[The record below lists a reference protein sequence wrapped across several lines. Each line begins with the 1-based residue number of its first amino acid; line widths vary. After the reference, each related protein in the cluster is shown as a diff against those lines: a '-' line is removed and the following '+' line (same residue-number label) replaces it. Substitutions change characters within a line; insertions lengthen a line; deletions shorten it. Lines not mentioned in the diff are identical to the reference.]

1 MHPVATFDQLPAEQR
16 AIIELVVARGRSYDA
31 LADVLQVSPQRVR
44 ELAREALVE
53 LSPRTGKRVDPEW
66 RGQVADY
73 MLGQQSSA
81 ESTATQAHLKRD
93 ETSRT
98 WALSLLDALDMLF
111 ENGNLPT
118 VPDAE
123 PVERPARRREAAE
136 ADGGDEPEAGADEEP
151 DVEEPDVEDERPR
164 KRERERERKGRAR
177 AATVDR
183 DDKRDSADADADG
196 ARDGGGATTRERDRK
211 RERERATARKRER
224 DGESK
229 RDRERERKREREK
242 DRERE
247 RDRDEDERDEKAPVA
262 GRSVLSPAAQ
272 TALRRRRVFGALGA
286 LALIAAIAVG
296 VLALTGVFSGDDD
309 GATSGGDSDNSAQ
322 TEGGSGGTDTPAGG
336 QGQGQ
341 GQPRVLG
348 QVPLKAQNGVR
359 AQGVAYLLEQ
369 GSQRVLAVTARL
381 PPLPA
386 NQRRA
391 AYNVWLYNSPKDAAS
406 IGAQFT
412 NAQGAYQGV
421 GPLPGNYEKYQ
432 FIDVSV
438 QPFNNKTGH
447 SGNSVLRGALRDL
460 KPVPRGQLPQGQ
472 GGAQPQPGQPQ
483 QPQPQP

>member
-1 MHPVATFDQLPAEQR
+1 MGSVATFDQLPAEQR

-73 MLGQQSSA
+73 MLGQQSNA
-81 ESTATQAHLKRD
+81 ESTATRAHLKRD
-93 ETSRT
+93 ETART

-123 PVERPARRREAAE
+123 PAERAGRRGEAAE
-136 ADGGDEPEAGADEEP
+136 TEAADGESEAEE
-151 DVEEPDVEDERPR
+151 ERPR
-164 KRERERERKGRAR
+164 KRERERKGRAR
-177 AATVDR
+177 ATGADR
-183 DDKRDSADADADG
+183 GSKREENGDG
-196 ARDGGGATTRERDRK
+196 AAEGVAATRERGRERK
-211 RERERATARKRER
+211 RDADRDAERKRDRQAER
-224 DGESK
+224 QREGK
-229 RDRERERKREREK
+229 RDRDAARERERKRERDK
-242 DRERE
+242 
-247 RDRDEDERDEKAPVA
+247 DRDEDKRDEKAPVA

-272 TALRRRRVFGALGA
+272 SALRRRRLFGALGA
-286 LALIAAIAVG
+286 VALLAAIVVG

-309 GATSGGDSDNSAQ
+309 GATSGGDSDSSAQ
-322 TEGGSGGTDTPAGG
+322 TEGGGTETPAGG
-336 QGQGQ
+336 QGQAQ

-348 QVPLKAQNGVR
+348 QVPLQAQNGVK

-412 NAQGAYQGV
+412 NAKGAYQGV
-421 GPLPGNYEKYQ
+421 GPLPGNYEKYK

-447 SGNSVLRGALRDL
+447 SGNSVLRGALADL
-460 KPVPRGQLPQGQ
+460 KPVPPGQQPGAQ
-472 GGAQPQPGQPQ
+472 GGAQQPQPGQQPQ
-483 QPQPQP
+483 QPAP